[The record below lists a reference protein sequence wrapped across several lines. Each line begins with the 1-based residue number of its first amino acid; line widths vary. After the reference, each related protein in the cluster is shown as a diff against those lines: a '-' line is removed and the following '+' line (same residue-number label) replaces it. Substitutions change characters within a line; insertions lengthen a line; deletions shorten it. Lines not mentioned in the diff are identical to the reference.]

1 MPDRSI
7 AAEKKIRR
15 HMKTASL
22 RREKLTI
29 TLSAE
34 AKATLEQLR
43 IRLLDR
49 DGKTPTPSEV
59 IEGLLKATL
68 EKESVP
74 YPVP

>member
-1 MPDRSI
+1 
-7 AAEKKIRR
+7 
-15 HMKTASL
+15 MKTASP

-43 IRLLDR
+43 IRLDR

-68 EKESVP
+68 ERESVP